1 VGFFFFCAFLKRQI
15 SFTTLPLASF
25 EKTPPLPLPLPL
37 PLPPPRTRWKDDDD
51 DDDDDGGQVHESTR
65 FDDAFGVVVVVE
77 VVLEHHL
84 AFGSK
89 RRSNPMRLFER
100 DRKSFEHRD
109 ERERERS

>member
-1 VGFFFFCAFLKRQI
+1 
-15 SFTTLPLASF
+15 
-25 EKTPPLPLPLPL
+25 
-37 PLPPPRTRWKDDDD
+37 
-51 DDDDDGGQVHESTR
+51 TR
-65 FDDAFGVVVVVE
+65 FDDAFGVVVVVVE

-109 ERERERS
+109 ERERERERS

>member
-1 VGFFFFCAFLKRQI
+1 MGGFLCAFSKRRI
-15 SFTTLPLASF
+15 SLTTLPLASF
-25 EKTPPLPLPLPL
+25 EKTPPLPLPLP
-37 PLPPPRTRWKDDDD
+37 PPRTRWKDDD

-100 DRKSFEHRD
+100 DRKSFEHR

>member
-1 VGFFFFCAFLKRQI
+1 VHFLKRQI
-15 SFTTLPLASF
+15 SLTTSPLASF
-25 EKTPPLPLPLPL
+25 EKTPPLPLPLP
-37 PLPPPRTRWKDDDD
+37 PPRTRWKDDD

-109 ERERERS
+109 ERERERERS

>member
-1 VGFFFFCAFLKRQI
+1 MGFFFLCVCIFKTPKI
-15 SFTTLPLASF
+15 SLTTLPLASF

-51 DDDDDGGQVHESTR
+51 DDDDGGQVHESTR
-65 FDDAFGVVVVVE
+65 FDD
-77 VVLEHHL
+77 